1 MKLLTKQQILKL
13 KKNGLPENRDKD
25 HLPVVKLFTPD
36 ANATWLLTEIDHEE
50 PSIAFGLCDLGLGFA
65 ELGSVSLDE
74 IASLRGCLGL
84 PVERDLHFVPTHPI
98 SVYTAAAQ
106 KAEHITQNVNLLNQA
121 AAALKKSQFK
131 L

>member
-13 KKNGLPENRDKD
+13 QKNGLPQNRDKD

-74 IASLRGCLGL
+74 IASLRGRLGL
-84 PVERDLHFVPTHPI
+84 PVERDMHFEAKHPI
-98 SVYTAAAQ
+98 SVYAEAAFR
-106 KAEHITQNVNLLNQA
+106 AERITENAELLTQA
-121 AAALKKSQFK
+121 AAALKKSQ

>member
-13 KKNGLPENRDKD
+13 QKNGLPQNRDKD

-74 IASLRGCLGL
+74 IASLRGRLGL
-84 PVERDLHFVPTHPI
+84 PVERDMHFEAKHPI
-98 SVYTAAAQ
+98 SVYAEAAFR
-106 KAEHITQNVNLLNQA
+106 AERITENAELLAQA
-121 AAALKKSQFK
+121 AAALKKNQ

>member
-1 MKLLTKQQILKL
+1 VKLLTKQQILKL
-13 KKNGLPENRDKD
+13 QKNGLPQNRDKD

-74 IASLRGCLGL
+74 IASLRGRLGL
-84 PVERDLHFVPTHPI
+84 PVERDMHFEAKHPI
-98 SVYTAAAQ
+98 SVYAEAAFR
-106 KAEHITQNVNLLNQA
+106 AERITENAELLAQA
-121 AAALKKSQFK
+121 AAALKKNQ